1 MNREEYCRWDILSL
15 DHLIQKH
22 FGGNRSKFARTI
34 GKSASHFQH
43 LWSGDGQT
51 WPLLAEITD
60 FFNQPEYEDGKLEI
74 GMLELS
80 RRGPDMERLA
90 QITKNIYEN
99 TTGKRFPPQ
108 VETCFQM
115 AHRIYLSENA
125 DQWKELEEHSQLIA
139 RPTLRDLGEKE

>member
-22 FGGNRSKFARTI
+22 FDGNRAKFARTL
-34 GKSASHFQH
+34 GKAPEYLVK
-43 LWSGDGQT
+43 LWRGENHT
-51 WPLLAEITD
+51 WPLLAEICD
-60 FFNQPEYEDGKLEI
+60 LFNQPEYEDGKLEI

-80 RRGPDMERLA
+80 RRGPDMDRLA

-99 TTGKRFPPQ
+99 TTGTRFPPQ

-115 AHRIYLSENA
+115 AHRIYLSENV
-125 DQWKELEEHSQLIA
+125 DQWNELEEHSQLIA
-139 RPTLRDLGEKE
+139 RPTLHDLGEKE